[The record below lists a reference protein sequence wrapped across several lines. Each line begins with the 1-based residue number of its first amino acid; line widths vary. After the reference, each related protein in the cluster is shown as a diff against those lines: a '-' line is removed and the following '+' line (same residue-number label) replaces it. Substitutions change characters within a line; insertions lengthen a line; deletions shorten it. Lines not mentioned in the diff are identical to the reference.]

1 MIKTDIAKE
10 KASPNIFIPAD
21 KTTNTYELSRR
32 ECKSLLKEKITKTYK
47 KGTPRLEDAINL
59 EAKQIAKS
67 IKLDNKIECTAK
79 NPALKTLKYRKINF

>member
-10 KASPNIFIPAD
+10 KASPNTFIPAD
-21 KTTNTYELSRR
+21 KTTNIYELSRR

-47 KGTPRLEDAINL
+47 KGTPRLEDTINL
-59 EAKQIAKS
+59 EAIQIAKS
-67 IKLDNKIECTAK
+67 IKLDNKIECTAQ

>member
-21 KTTNTYELSRR
+21 KTTDIYELSRR

-47 KGTPRLEDAINL
+47 KGTPRLEDTINL

>member
-21 KTTNTYELSRR
+21 KTTNIYELSRR

-47 KGTPRLEDAINL
+47 KGTPRLEDTINL
-59 EAKQIAKS
+59 EAIQIAKS
-67 IKLDNKIECTAK
+67 IKLDNKIECTAQ

>member
-1 MIKTDIAKE
+1 MINTDIAKE
-10 KASPNIFIPAD
+10 KASPNIFTPAD
-21 KTTNTYELSRR
+21 KTTNIYELSRR

-47 KGTPRLEDAINL
+47 KGTPRLEDTINL

>member
-21 KTTNTYELSRR
+21 KTTNIYELSRR

-47 KGTPRLEDAINL
+47 KGTPRLEDTINL